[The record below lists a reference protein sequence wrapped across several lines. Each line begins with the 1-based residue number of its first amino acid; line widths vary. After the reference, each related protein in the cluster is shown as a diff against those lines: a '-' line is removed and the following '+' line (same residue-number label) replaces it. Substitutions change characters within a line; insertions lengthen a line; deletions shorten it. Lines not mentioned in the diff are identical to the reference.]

1 MKASVRAKF
10 VHEVHIMSTY
20 SFDFVCEVD
29 MQEADNAI
37 NQAVK
42 EIEHR
47 YDLRGSNCTVELRR
61 ADKLFQIRADGEHFV
76 TAALEIIKQKMI
88 KRGISVLALDEQP
101 VELLGGKSVRQNV
114 KLKAGFERDE
124 AKKIT
129 TTIKDAKLKVTTQ
142 IVDEKV
148 RVTGKSKD
156 DLQAAIK
163 LVQSAELGIP
173 VQVENLR

>member
-1 MKASVRAKF
+1 
-10 VHEVHIMSTY
+10 MSTY
-20 SFDFVCEVD
+20 SFDFISEVD
-29 MQEADNAI
+29 LQEADNAI

-61 ADKLFQIRADGEHFV
+61 NEKVFQIRADGEHFV
-76 TAALEIIKQKMI
+76 TAALEIVKQKMI
-88 KRGISVLALDEQP
+88 KRGISVLSLDEQK
-101 VELLGGKSVRQNV
+101 VELLSGKSVRQDV
-114 KLKAGFERDE
+114 KLKAGFDREE

-129 TTIKDAKLKVTTQ
+129 TAIKDAKLKVTTQ
-142 IVDEKV
+142 IIDEKV

-163 LVQSAELGIP
+163 LVQGADLGIP
-173 VQVENLR
+173 IQVENLR

>member
-1 MKASVRAKF
+1 
-10 VHEVHIMSTY
+10 MSTY
-20 SFDFVCEVD
+20 SFDFISEVD
-29 MQEADNAI
+29 LQEADNAI

-61 ADKLFQIRADGEHFV
+61 NEKVLQILADGEHFV
-76 TAALEIIKQKMI
+76 TAALEIVKQKMI
-88 KRGISVLALDEQP
+88 KRGISVLSLDEQK
-101 VELLGGKSVRQNV
+101 VELLSGKSVRQDV
-114 KLKAGFERDE
+114 KLKAGFDREE

-129 TTIKDAKLKVTTQ
+129 TAIKDAKLKVTTQ
-142 IVDEKV
+142 IIDEKV

-163 LVQSAELGIP
+163 LVQGADLGIP
-173 VQVENLR
+173 IHVENLR